1 MRVDLSTVLAIAAA
15 LGSSLIAGTFFA
27 FSAFVMRALRRLP
40 SEQGIAAMQSIN
52 IVVINPIFLTAFL
65 GTGLV
70 WAVLM
75 VLALAD
81 SRSPRSLWLAAGAVA
96 YLGGCLLVTMVR
108 NVPMNNT
115 LAELSARGPEAARY
129 WPAYVERWTFW
140 NHVRTAGSL
149 AALACC
155 IAAVS

>member
-1 MRVDLSTVLAIAAA
+1 MRVDLSTILAIVAA

-27 FSAFVMRALRRLP
+27 FSAFVMGALRRLP
-40 SEQGIAAMQSIN
+40 SEQSVAAMQSIN

-81 SRSPRSLWLAAGAVA
+81 LSSPRSLWLAAGAVA

-115 LAELSARGPEAARY
+115 LAESPARSPEVARY
-129 WPAYVERWTFW
+129 WPAYVKRWTFW
-140 NHVRTAGSL
+140 NHIRTAASL
-149 AALACC
+149 MALACS